1 MKNKKG
7 FTLIE
12 LLIVVAIIGIIAAIA
27 IPNLLRALQ
36 NGKQTRT
43 MGDMK
48 SIATGI
54 EMYRTNVGL
63 LPNQGASTM
72 ATAYGAGTPNAL
84 AIITGTQRVTMDGW
98 GADMMMISDPVG
110 EVYSVGSSG
119 KDGVANDTAP
129 NDGGWGSNGTYIV
142 LEIADFE
149 NDIIYSNGQYVYGPK
164 K

>member
-48 SIATGI
+48 SIATGV
-54 EMYRTNVGL
+54 EMYRTNIGH
-63 LPNQGASTM
+63 LPTQANAADIGTVYTTI
-72 ATAYGAGTPNAL
+72 TALGT
-84 AIITGTQRVTMDGW
+84 IIGQQRVDVDGW
-98 GADMMMISDPVG
+98 GSPFRFMG
-110 EVYSVGSSG
+110 
-119 KDGVANDTAP
+119 
-129 NDGGWGSNGTYIV
+129 DGGSDMYSIGSGGKGGNGTLESLAGQTHGTYVV
-142 LEIADFE
+142 LDITDFE
-149 NDIIYSNGQYVYGPK
+149 NDIIYSNGQYVYGPRK
-164 K
+164 

>member
-54 EMYRTNVGL
+54 EMYRTNVGQ
-63 LPNQGASTM
+63 LPDGGSGIARTWYDT
-72 ATAYGAGTPNAL
+72 TAPAL
-84 AIITGTQRVTMDGW
+84 GIIIGDQRVERDGW
-98 GADMMMISDPVG
+98 SNPFYIACDRDNDD
-110 EVYSVGSSG
+110 YTVGSAG
-119 KDGVANDTAP
+119 KGGVGPVMNQAP
-129 NDGGWGSNGTYIV
+129 HGTYVV
-142 LEIADFE
+142 LALSDFE
-149 NDIIYSNGQYVYGPK
+149 HDIIYSNGAYVYSPRK
-164 K
+164 